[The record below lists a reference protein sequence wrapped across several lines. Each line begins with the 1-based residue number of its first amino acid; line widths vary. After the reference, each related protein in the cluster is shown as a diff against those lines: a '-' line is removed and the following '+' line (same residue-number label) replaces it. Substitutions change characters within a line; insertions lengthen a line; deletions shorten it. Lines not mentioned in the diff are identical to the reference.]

1 MRWLYDDSASRS
13 VFTSS
18 SLGFAVV
25 IILVAPAIVRAGD
38 GSDGPGATGE
48 DRPADAD
55 LTPSCIVRDANGQ
68 VTSPLIE
75 AKIFIVRRKYR
86 RIEEHFDQQPDT
98 AVLLDHRSVARRKHE
113 SHFDG
118 CLF

>member
-1 MRWLYDDSASRS
+1 MKWLYDDAASRS
-13 VFTSS
+13 VFTPS

-25 IILVAPAIVRAGD
+25 IFFGGPRHRQGGGRVRW
-38 GSDGPGATGE
+38 PGATGA
-48 DRPADAD
+48 DRLTGAD
-55 LTPSCIVRDANGQ
+55 LTPNCILRDENGQ

-75 AKIFIVRRKYR
+75 ADFFIVRQKYR

-98 AVLLDHRSVARRKHE
+98 DVLLDHQSVPRRKRE

>member
-1 MRWLYDDSASRS
+1 
-13 VFTSS
+13 
-18 SLGFAVV
+18 VV

-38 GSDGPGATGE
+38 GSDGPGATGAG
-48 DRPADAD
+48 RPEGAD
-55 LTPSCIVRDANGQ
+55 LTRNCIVRDANGQ

-75 AKIFIVRRKYR
+75 AEVFIVRHKYR
-86 RIEEHFDQQPDT
+86 RIEVHFDQQPDT
-98 AVLLDHRSVARRKHE
+98 AVLLDHQPVARRKHE